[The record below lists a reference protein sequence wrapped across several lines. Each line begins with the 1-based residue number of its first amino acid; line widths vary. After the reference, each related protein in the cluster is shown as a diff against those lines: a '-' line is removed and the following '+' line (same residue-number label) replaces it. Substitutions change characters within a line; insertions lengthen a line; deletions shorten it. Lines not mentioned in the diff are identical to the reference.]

1 MDWVPRG
8 RVWVRLWDV
17 DSGQEIATLKGHA
30 GVSFSPDGRILA
42 SGGAF
47 GILLW
52 DMAHYVPSISAVE
65 AASSPFLPA
74 QTALLANFPNPFNAG
89 TWIGYRLAAPGLVRL
104 TIYNALGQPVRTLVN
119 QFHVAGQYRVRW
131 DARDRQGATVGT
143 GIYLTRLDYPT
154 GVQTRRL
161 LHLK

>member
-8 RVWVRLWDV
+8 RPRVRIWDV
-17 DSGQEIATLKGHA
+17 DSGQETSTLRGHA
-30 GVSFSPDGRILA
+30 GVSFSPDGRIMA

-47 GILLW
+47 GVLLW
-52 DMAHYVPSISAVE
+52 NMTHFLTSHSPVE
-65 AASSPFLPA
+65 ASSPVLPA
-74 QTALLANFPNPFNAG
+74 QTELLANYPNPFNAD
-89 TWIGYRLAAPGLVRL
+89 TWIRYRLAAPGLVRL
-104 TIYNALGQPVRTLVN
+104 TIYNSLGQPVRTLVN
-119 QFHVAGQYRVRW
+119 RFHVAGQYRVRW
-131 DARDRQGATVGT
+131 DARDREGATVGT

>member
-1 MDWVPRG
+1 M
-8 RVWVRLWDV
+8 
-17 DSGQEIATLKGHA
+17 
-30 GVSFSPDGRILA
+30 A

-47 GILLW
+47 GVLLW
-52 DMAHYVPSISAVE
+52 NMTHFLTPISAVE
-65 AASSPFLPA
+65 AVSSPGSVLVPGEDELVTPISEVEAVSSPFPPR
-74 QTALLANFPNPFNAG
+74 QTALLANFPNPFNGG
-89 TWIGYRLAAPGLVRL
+89 TWIRYRLAAPGLVRL

-143 GIYLTRLDYPT
+143 GIYLTRLDSPT